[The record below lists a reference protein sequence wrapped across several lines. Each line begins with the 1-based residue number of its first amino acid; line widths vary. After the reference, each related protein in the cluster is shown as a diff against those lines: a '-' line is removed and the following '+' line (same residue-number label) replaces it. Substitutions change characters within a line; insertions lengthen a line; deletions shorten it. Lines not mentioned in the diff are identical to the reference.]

1 MQYRFAVIFGPP
13 RSSSVVYPT
22 RTASIE
28 PTMFSSRFGLSKS
41 KAGDWMFTSKDEQK
55 PCLGKA
61 PKTKLLKNLYD
72 IYFTL
77 YRFPIF
83 KTYLDF
89 PILPVDASESE
100 KEMIIIMTEKNFSM

>member
-1 MQYRFAVIFGPP
+1 
-13 RSSSVVYPT
+13 
-22 RTASIE
+22 
-28 PTMFSSRFGLSKS
+28 MFSSRFGLSKS

-89 PILPVDASESE
+89 PILPVDVSESE
-100 KEMIIIMTEKNFSM
+100 KEMIMIMTEKNFSMQVKFSSKTFTFLILLPRR